1 MKAYRCV
8 ILMLLAGAFW
18 ADRETWAQDNR
29 IATETVALPVQ
40 GRMPS
45 LGNASAWL
53 NSAPLKTSN
62 LRGKVVVINFWTYT
76 CINSLRA
83 LPYVRAWGDKYK
95 DHGLVVLGVHTPE
108 FEFEKNADN
117 VRRAVRDLNIAYP
130 IALDSDRALW
140 RGFKNDEWP
149 AFYFVDAN
157 GNIRH
162 SQFGEGEYAAAERA
176 IQKLLAESGAE
187 GVDER
192 LVSIDARGVEA
203 AADWDHMQSPETYLG
218 GLGAAI
224 FASSRSSLLGRRHH
238 YVAPGP
244 PDLNDW
250 ALDGVWT
257 VGKKSAVLN
266 KANGRIAYRFHARDL
281 HLVMGPAVKGT
292 SVRIRVLIDGQPPGA
307 AHGIDVDEQGLG
319 RVGEQRMH
327 QLIRQP
333 ETITDR
339 KFEIEFLEPGV
350 EVFVFT
356 FG

>member
-1 MKAYRCV
+1 MKAHRYV
-8 ILMLLAGAFW
+8 KLMLLAGTVGA
-18 ADRETWAQDNR
+18 AGQASAEDNAAA
-29 IATETVALPVQ
+29 IEAVALPIQ

-45 LGNASAWL
+45 LGSAREWL
-53 NSAPLKTSN
+53 NSASLTTSN
-62 LRGKVVVINFWTYT
+62 LRGKVVVVNFWTYT

-95 DHGLVVLGVHTPE
+95 DKGLVVLGVHTPE
-108 FEFEKNADN
+108 FEFEKNVDN
-117 VRRAVRDLNIAYP
+117 VRRAVRDLKIDYP
-130 IALDSDRALW
+130 IALDSDLALW
-140 RGFKNDEWP
+140 RGFKNDSWP

-162 SQFGEGEYAAAERA
+162 SQFAEGKYAAAERV
-176 IQKLLAESGAE
+176 IQKLLAESGVE

-192 LVSIDARGVEA
+192 LVSVDGGGVEA
-203 AADWDHMQSPETYLG
+203 AADWDQMKSPETYLG
-218 GLGAAI
+218 GS
-224 FASSRSSLLGRRHH
+224 ASFTLLGRRHH
-238 YVAPGP
+238 YVAPALSS
-244 PDLNDW
+244 LNDW

-266 KANGRIAYRFHARDL
+266 KANGRIGYRFHARDL

-292 SVRIRVLIDGQPPGA
+292 AVRFRVLIDGQEPGA
-307 AHGIDVDEQGLG
+307 AHGIDVDERGIG
-319 RVGEQRMH
+319 SVSEQRMY

-339 KFEIEFLEPGV
+339 QFEIEFLDPGV

>member
-1 MKAYRCV
+1 
-8 ILMLLAGAFW
+8 MLFAGNVAPAREALAEDIG
-18 ADRETWAQDNR
+18 TVV
-29 IATETVALPVQ
+29 ETVALPIQ

-45 LGNASAWL
+45 LGSASAWL
-53 NSAPLKTSN
+53 NSAPLKTSD
-62 LRGKVVVINFWTYT
+62 LRGKVVVVNFWTYT

-95 DHGLVVLGVHTPE
+95 DNGLVVLGVHTPE

-117 VRRAVRDLNIAYP
+117 VRRAVRDLNIDFP
-130 IALDSDRALW
+130 IALDSGHALW
-140 RGFKNDEWP
+140 RAFKNDYWP
-149 AFYFVDAN
+149 ALYFVDAN
-157 GNIRH
+157 GNIRQSH
-162 SQFGEGEYAAAERA
+162 FGEGKYAAAERV

-192 LVSIDARGVEA
+192 LVSVDARGVEA
-203 AADWDHMQSPETYLG
+203 APDWDNLKSPETYLG
-218 GLGAAI
+218 GLGAAG
-224 FASSRSSLLGRRHH
+224 FASSRSSLLGRRHR
-238 YVAPGP
+238 YVAQGQSN
-244 PDLNDW
+244 LNDW

-266 KANGRIAYRFHARDL
+266 KANGRIEFRFHARDL

-292 SVRIRVLIDGQPPGA
+292 SVPFRVLIDGRQPGA
-307 AHGIDVDEQGLG
+307 AHGIDVDEDGNG
-319 RVGEQRMH
+319 SVGEQRMY
-327 QLIRQP
+327 QLIRQS

-339 KFEIEFLEPGV
+339 QFEIEFLEPGV